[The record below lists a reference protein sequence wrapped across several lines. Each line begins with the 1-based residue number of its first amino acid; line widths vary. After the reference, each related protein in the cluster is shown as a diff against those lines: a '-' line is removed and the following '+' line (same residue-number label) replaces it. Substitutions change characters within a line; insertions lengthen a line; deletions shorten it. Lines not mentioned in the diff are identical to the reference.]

1 MGIGLRGGWLIGASS
16 PEWDARGKG
25 ETGSKPSAPRDL
37 LDRPEDEGRSD
48 SQTLNDE
55 VLME

>member
-1 MGIGLRGGWLIGASS
+1 MGIGLRGGWLVGASS
-16 PEWDARGKG
+16 PEWDARGKADH
-25 ETGSKPSAPRDL
+25 TSKPSVPRDL
-37 LDRPEDEGRSD
+37 IDRPEDEGRSS